1 MKRKRAKSHNYIER
15 IRRWFKLHHFKL
27 IRINDTPENIAWG
40 VVIGIVVGITPTFG
54 IGIPLTILFAYL
66 FRVNKFSGI
75 IGLVII
81 GNPWIASLVWFG
93 SYAIGAFIL
102 GNNWNKALK
111 ELKTVGDN
119 EIDITTL
126 LTNDWSVLISKIV
139 QLTKSIGLPYLLGN
153 LILNIIF
160 GVIGYYLTLKI
171 VRAYRELKHK
181 RMHHASARKN
191 S

>member
-75 IGLVII
+75 IGLII
-81 GNPWIASLVWFG
+81 VGNPWIASLVWVG
-93 SYAIGAFIL
+93 SYTIGAVIL
-102 GNNWNKALK
+102 GSNGNKALK
-111 ELKTVGDN
+111 EFKTIGDH
-119 EIDITTL
+119 EIDIVTL
-126 LTNDWSVLISKIV
+126 LTNDWSILISKIV
-139 QLTKSIGLPYLLGN
+139 QLTKSVGLPYLLGN
-153 LILNIIF
+153 LILNIVF

-171 VRAYRELKHK
+171 VRAYRELKLK
-181 RMHHASARKN
+181 RMHTSARK
-191 S
+191 SS